1 MKKQENVIANEEEN
15 QSIETNLEMKDK
27 KWQRDVKTTIL
38 KQPSDL
44 KENANMVR
52 KKEHVM
58 S

>member
-38 KQPSDL
+38 K
-44 KENANMVR
+44 
-52 KKEHVM
+52 
-58 S
+58 